1 MKKITKNSQKTKY
14 INLFDGVFTTVEA
27 KDIAVT
33 LLNKKNNHHKTKT
46 LSIIEENLESGY
58 MHNRNRTD
66 QLAEVQ
72 QNAIAF

>member
-33 LLNKKNNHHKTKT
+33 LLNKKITITK
-46 LSIIEENLESGY
+46 LK
-58 MHNRNRTD
+58 HF
-66 QLAEVQ
+66 QLLKK
-72 QNAIAF
+72 I